1 VLVAAPCGPT
11 GVLYMGNRTTQADG
25 SLLQGRYQAIIKVN
39 SLDPPE
45 RRSADIESGI
55 GYAAMLL
62 LDEYG
67 WTADRIAEVLERAID
82 VVRDEEEM
90 RRG

>member
-1 VLVAAPCGPT
+1 MPST
-11 GVLYMGNRTTQADG
+11 RGNRTTQADG
-25 SLLQGRYQAIIKVN
+25 SLLQARYQAIIKVN
-39 SLDPPE
+39 VLDPPE
-45 RRSADIESGI
+45 RRAADIESGI

-67 WTADRIAEVLERAID
+67 WTADRIGEVLERAMD

-90 RRG
+90 RRDG